1 MAKKTQSNNNALVFD
16 IRGMITE
23 TLERIREEQRATRA
37 AEKPPVTVARALSQ
51 LGATRHVTD
60 LAQSPTLS
68 ALNNHELTSVYALCA
83 WVANEQDTAQETVQA
98 MTEAQFGVNHVTK
111 LQRKDY
117 DEVIKFLVDL
127 RIDEMKN

>member
-1 MAKKTQSNNNALVFD
+1 MAKKTQPESTALVFD
-16 IRGMITE
+16 IRDMITE
-23 TLERIREEQRATRA
+23 TIERIREEHRA
-37 AEKPPVTVARALSQ
+37 ARTEDKQPVTVARALSQ
-51 LGATRHVTD
+51 LGATHHVTNR
-60 LAQSPTLS
+60 AQSR
-68 ALNNHELTSVYALCA
+68 ALTILNDHEMTSVYALCA

-98 MTEAQFGVNHVTK
+98 ITEAHFGVNHVTK